1 MTFSPEIAS
10 VSQEIQL
17 GVESTWGTP
26 VACNRKIKALEFVPA
41 INGQTTPYT
50 PTGNRY
56 PSAQEQDW
64 EQLDFTIGGI
74 LCYNALAYLLAGA
87 YGLITPALNGS
98 STTAYKYSVTP
109 PIAGASVQ
117 RQSYSFQQGDSV
129 RARSATSLLLS
140 GFGYKWTPK
149 ASPMLNGVAA
159 FAKPIADA
167 ITLTSS
173 PTVIAALPAVAKQF
187 NFYLDTTSAGIGTTG
202 LTRCFSVDHGFTNI
216 GGPFYASNRP
226 DIGPSGNVDLLPK
239 TSTKLLLET
248 DATGLAT
255 MLTYWRS
262 QQTLYFRAQATG
274 AVIDNLQIATITGS
288 PTGGTFTLTYK
299 AQTTS
304 GIAYNASAATVQT
317 AFTGLSTVGVGNATV
332 TGSNGG
338 PYSIVFPQSGTLG
351 QDTTAITASGAGL
364 TGGSSPGV
372 TITQAQSSNQFTHDM
387 ALKAAKPNAFADN
400 QGIYAVEWDLT
411 VVQDTAWGSGQ
422 AQVLSVINLLSAL

>member
-1 MTFSPEIAS
+1 MTFVQEVVS

-87 YGLITPALNGS
+87 YGVITPTLNGS
-98 STTAYKYSVTP
+98 SAVAYKYSVTP
-109 PIAGASVQ
+109 PISGASVQ

-159 FAKPIADA
+159 FGKPIADA
-167 ITLTSS
+167 ISLTSS
-173 PTVIAALPAVAKQF
+173 PTVVAALPAVAKSF
-187 NFYLDTTSAGIGTTG
+187 NFYLDTTSGGIGTTG
-202 LTRCFSVDHGFTNI
+202 LTRCFSIDYAFTNI
-216 GGPFYASNRP
+216 GGAFYASNRA
-226 DIGPSGNVDLLPK
+226 DAGPSGNVDLLPK
-239 TSTKLLLET
+239 GNLKLLLET
-248 DATGLAT
+248 DAVGLAAF
-255 MLTYWRS
+255 LTYWRS
-262 QQTLYFRAQATG
+262 QQTLYFRAQSTG
-274 AVIDNLQIATITGS
+274 AIIDNLQIVTL
-288 PTGGTFTLTYK
+288 GTQSSGNFKLTYK
-299 AQTTS
+299 GQQTAN
-304 GIAYNASAATVQT
+304 IAYNAAASGGSSVQSALAL
-317 AFTGLSTVGVGNATV
+317 LSTIPAGTVTV
-332 TGSNGG
+332 TGSAGG
-338 PYSIVFPQSGTLG
+338 PYSIIFGGSLS
-351 QDTTAITASGAGL
+351 QDTTALTADFSGLG
-364 TGGSSPGV
+364 TPGNASLN
-372 TITQAQSSNQFTHDM
+372 TTAQSSNQFTHDM
-387 ALKAAKPNAFADN
+387 ALKAAKPNAFADQ

-411 VVQDTAWGSGQ
+411 VVQDTSWNSGQ
-422 AQVLSVINLLSAL
+422 AQQLSVINLLSAL